1 MQKLFLKPLPGAA
14 LGEPLKRTAAFIP
27 ILLFLALSSLTA
39 TAAPFDE
46 EPVFKGAMEFLDP
59 HRFLVVISVSPCPDG
74 TFWLMG
80 KDMCPPVGKDYWQTP
95 RPFGRPIFVRR
106 LDSRGRKIGSDI
118 RLDHTLSE
126 MMRAFPMGVD
136 RSGNLLVLC
145 GLGWQ
150 DTGVLVKV
158 APGGVTGTRE
168 LEPFERREHAAF
180 DPAGEMHIFGPKDY
194 TLVSVVADR
203 PRIVRNVKFE
213 TQLDEG
219 VGVPPFLRWWGLQGT
234 GYLPESSQRLLMAAY
249 QKPGDTGFISV
260 DRMDMTTMSVLASGR
275 LLPTQDAYR
284 LIRGAGVPRITM
296 VQADSGGYWMFSPD
310 WKGDSVPKTVVYRL
324 TSDLATVQPSQVE
337 STDVASFSDA
347 PKDAEVYIACP
358 QMPWK
363 SESDSISFSTTVK
376 LRMDFFGYGH
386 DGQLFFARK
395 DSSLPIRVTQ

>member
-1 MQKLFLKPLPGAA
+1 LFLKPLPGAA
-14 LGEPLKRTAAFIP
+14 LGEPLRRTAAFIP
-27 ILLFLALSSLTA
+27 ILLFLASSSLTA

-46 EPVFKGAMEFLDP
+46 ELVFKGAMEFLDP

-80 KDMCPPVGKDYWQTP
+80 KDMCPPVGKDYWLTP
-95 RPFGRPIFVRR
+95 RQYGRPIFVRKLDSQGRKTGNDVR
-106 LDSRGRKIGSDI
+106 LDS
-118 RLDHTLSE
+118 TLSGI
-126 MMRAFPMGVD
+126 MSAGPMGVD
-136 RSGNLLVLC
+136 QDGNLSALC
-145 GLGWQ
+145 FLGWQ
-150 DTGVLVKV
+150 GTNTWVKV
-158 APGGVTGTRE
+158 TPEGVAGARSMGSFDYLEGAVFDQAGQVHILGTGGS
-168 LEPFERREHAAF
+168 
-180 DPAGEMHIFGPKDY
+180 DY
-194 TLVSVVADR
+194 TLLSVVSDT
-203 PRIVRNVKFE
+203 PEVVKDIKHG
-213 TQLDEG
+213 TLKDA
-219 VGVPPFLRWWGLQGT
+219 PPYLRWWGVMGT
-234 GYLPESSQRLLMAAY
+234 GFLLEGEQQLLMAAY
-249 QKPGDTGFISV
+249 QKHTSTDFISV
-260 DRMDMTTMSVLASGR
+260 DKMDLNAMNVLASGR

-386 DGQLFFARK
+386 DGQLFFTRK